1 MVVDYNYIIEKQT
14 QRQNRIT
21 SVMHTR
27 DISQIEAAMWVD
39 MNSPYT
45 TNRKQLA
52 QAGYDVE
59 EVDEWNLEDI
69 LDSLQLMGIEFVIAP
84 EVTRKNLIKQMNS
97 LLDDEIPEFWGG
109 EGVTE
114 VVRIFPAG
122 NTENDE
128 V

>member
-1 MVVDYNYIIEKQT
+1 
-14 QRQNRIT
+14 
-21 SVMHTR
+21 
-27 DISQIEAAMWVD
+27 
-39 MNSPYT
+39 
-45 TNRKQLA
+45 
-52 QAGYDVE
+52 
-59 EVDEWNLEDI
+59 
-69 LDSLQLMGIEFVIAP
+69 MGIEFVIAP
-84 EVTRKNLIKQMNS
+84 EVTRKNLINQMNS